1 MVGSVE
7 DDEGGV
13 ERAEVGDAGD
23 ETEGVVH
30 DSCGVGRNRV
40 KIGGAHDGDDIRPTH
55 WIAQGY
61 FDSALPVNDRG
72 VFPRTLSSGESLSNG
87 GRRGG

>member
-40 KIGGAHDGDDIRPTH
+40 KIGGHMTGMT
-55 WIAQGY
+55 
-61 FDSALPVNDRG
+61 
-72 VFPRTLSSGESLSNG
+72 
-87 GRRGG
+87 